1 MNARRF
7 PRLATFAW
15 ACALVAGLAP
25 SASAEIVYT
34 MTNASDLQNDWALAG
49 TITLS
54 GTGTDLGSAAITGWA
69 YTVTK
74 GSDSYTY
81 SSNDSNAFVSAFGL
95 LATPTQLIVPYQFVD
110 DQNYLELNVQRGSG
124 GLGWATAGGPPSRY
138 YANDFTGGGPSL
150 SFWQQQRRPDNV
162 NFPLTTTDG
171 WVIGSVPGP
180 PSAVPEIDPNSLG
193 SVLAL
198 ALGSLGLLE
207 RRRLKVR
214 LAA

>member
-34 MTNASDLQNDWALAG
+34 MTDASDLQNDWALAG

-74 GSDSYTY
+74 GPDSYTY
-81 SSNDSNAFVSAFGL
+81 SSNDSNAFVGAFGL
-95 LATPTQLIVPYQFVD
+95 LATPTLLIVPYPSEGLSSPNNLQ
-110 DQNYLELNVQRGSG
+110 LMGRGGEVSLRWLT
-124 GLGWATAGGPPSRY
+124 GLVGEGSDGLPSQ
-138 YANDFTGGGPSL
+138 YAALDNPSD
-150 SFWQQQRRPDNV
+150 WWYVEYPA
-162 NFPLTTTDG
+162 FPLEATEG
-171 WVIGSVPGP
+171 WVIGTAS
-180 PSAVPEIDPNSLG
+180 PSAVPEIDPAGIG

-198 ALGSLGLLE
+198 VTGALGLLE
-207 RRRLKVR
+207 RRRLKT
-214 LAA
+214 A

>member
-1 MNARRF
+1 MNGRRF

-15 ACALVAGLAP
+15 ACALVAGLAS
-25 SASAEIVYT
+25 SAFAEIVYT

-81 SSNDSNAFVSAFGL
+81 SSNDSNAFVGAFGL
-95 LATPTQLIVPYQFVD
+95 LATPTELIVQYQFVD

-150 SFWQQQRRPDNV
+150 SFWQQQRRPACGPGAARLGRRAPRWLSARCPV
-162 NFPLTTTDG
+162 SCSTTRSTTR
-171 WVIGSVPGP
+171 VRPNRQSTLACP
-180 PSAVPEIDPNSLG
+180 PES
-193 SVLAL
+193 
-198 ALGSLGLLE
+198 
-207 RRRLKVR
+207 
-214 LAA
+214 